1 MEGRRQRKK
10 SLAWKKTNS
19 NYEKKIA
26 IMQSAQYKI
35 DLGQHAQNLILI
47 IYICVIRILEGK
59 KRVGLKTPQNWQ
71 KT

>member
-1 MEGRRQRKK
+1 
-10 SLAWKKTNS
+10 
-19 NYEKKIA
+19 
-26 IMQSAQYKI
+26 MQSAQYKI